1 MSIVEKARGAGQAIV
16 KVCPPAAYL
25 LIPPMR
31 LADRLQGGTLHR
43 HLEENIEL
51 YLTEEQRAAYEQA
64 PIKLAPWD
72 PMGSLACA
80 E

>member
-31 LADRLQGGTLHR
+31 LADRR
-43 HLEENIEL
+43 
-51 YLTEEQRAAYEQA
+51 
-64 PIKLAPWD
+64 
-72 PMGSLACA
+72 
-80 E
+80 